1 MRRKLAEDEKA
12 SILKRPIYLDR
23 HSYQA
28 EFARLNYGYLEDLLK
43 EGVIY
48 QEGKTKHVC
57 IVTRKYSMITVIFD
71 LYPEFNKIRTVT
83 QRSR

>member
-12 SILKRPIYLDR
+12 SVLKKPTYLDR

-28 EFARLNYGYLEDLLK
+28 EFARLNYGYLDDLLG
-43 EGVIY
+43 EGIIY

-57 IVTRKYSMITVIFD
+57 IAARKYSTITIIFD
-71 LYPEFNKIRTVT
+71 SYPEFNKIRTVT
-83 QRSR
+83 ERRR

>member
-1 MRRKLAEDEKA
+1 MRRKLVKDEKA
-12 SILKRPIYLDR
+12 YVLKNPMYLDR

-28 EFARLNYGYLEDLLK
+28 EFSRLNYGYLDDLLE

-57 IVTRKYSMITVIFD
+57 IIARKLGTITIIFD
-71 LYPEFNKIRTVT
+71 SYPEFNKIRTIT
-83 QRSR
+83 ERRR